1 MLADLVTIANS
12 ALVEQQVGELSL
24 KYQTHTGEYSL
35 DVYCGTTLIGGV
47 DEDTLVLYMPIFDEF
62 SGFMAS
68 DYLKLRNGLRWK
80 SLKFIIGKEMS
91 FETPMDEMRYFLDF
105 YSKCPYAHVFV
116 TKHMELSPSV
126 FKTYLLLCD
135 NKVMAEVHDTIL
147 PHPSLCRRAGID
159 IGYVV
164 SVLSQ
169 VRPMEV

>member
-12 ALVEQQVGELSL
+12 ALVEQKIGELSL
-24 KYQTHTGEYSL
+24 RYQTHTGEYTL
-35 DVYCGTTLIGGV
+35 DVYYEDTLIGGV
-47 DEDTLVLYMPIFDEF
+47 DEDTLILYMPVFDEL

-68 DYLKLRNGLRWK
+68 DYLKLRSGLRWK
-80 SLKFIIGKEMS
+80 SLKFIIGKGKT

-105 YSKCPYAHVFV
+105 YSTHPYAHVFR
-116 TKHMELSPSV
+116 TKHMELSPSI

-135 NKVMAEVHDTIL
+135 YKVMAEVHDTIL

-164 SVLSQ
+164 SVLSR
-169 VRPMEV
+169 VRPMGV